1 MARNRNGRS
10 AALPDRISLWI
21 TERRRPLAGAAII
34 LAAALFAAWASLV
47 NAPFPDQRGA
57 LVAALGGGVYLV
69 ALLIALGGAMLLFA
83 LPKPNRVQTR
93 RAAGS
98 AALAMA
104 LWGIAGAFSP
114 DAQLGG
120 VSLAR
125 HSIGGDV
132 GMALASERGAILTIL
147 LIVGG
152 AFLIAPRQSSA
163 TARWIQAGLARAAR
177 EAAERA
183 PGIGAAIGRACW
195 AGLCWLASVLAQALR
210 DCADSIRIALQER
223 REAAERAR
231 LAAEAA
237 VPTPQWTMQPALATA
252 PAAPAPPPLAAPAAP
267 PPTSLEA
274 PPEPEAPP
282 QPAAAPEPAPVPAKR
297 TLKRRATDGWRLP
310 PIELLE
316 PDGAAVSSASADESA
331 QIIVDT
337 LASFGV
343 DARVAEINR
352 GPSVTQ
358 FGIEPGWEIK
368 TRQVAVRGPDGKPLL
383 DDDGQ
388 PVTKAEEIGRTRVR
402 VNRITRLANDLAL
415 ALSAPSIRVEAPV
428 PGRPVIG
435 IEVPNAETSVVA
447 LRGLLESSEYRKAL
461 ERGGL
466 PIALG
471 RDVRGRAVVADLA
484 KMPHVLIAGA
494 TGSGKSVCINTIITS
509 LLMYQSPLQLRLI
522 LVDPKR
528 VELTGYAQVPHLQL
542 SHVVTE
548 ADEVVRVLGIVVGEM
563 DRRYRLL
570 EQSGARNI
578 ASYNSQA
585 GADNPLP
592 YWVVVLDELADMMM
606 AAPIEVE
613 QQLVRLAQLARA
625 TGIHLVVATQRPSVD
640 VVTGLIKA
648 NFPTR
653 IAFATTSQT
662 DARVIMDQT
671 GAEKLLGRGDM
682 LYMSSDSIKPRR
694 VQGAFVDDEEIDRVI
709 EAWAAPNQPSA
720 ERSTI
725 DEMIEDIV
733 LDDNAEPETRAALE
747 ANRENDALRNTLRT
761 AMATEES
768 EAESEPEAEPEIADL
783 KEPPAEFAQDPP
795 AEAPHAPHPH
805 ESPIA
810 AAATANGAHPAESPA
825 ISAATTNGAHPAESP
840 TISAATANGARP
852 AESPT
857 TSTPTAN
864 GARAGGESAS
874 RTTPNG
880 AATSSPANSA
890 SVGDTRFEEAAALAS
905 EHRRVSASLLQRR
918 MRIGLPRAERL
929 IDQLEQAGIV
939 APSEGGPSREVLQRA
954 ETPALN

>member
-1 MARNRNGRS
+1 MARSRAGSHTGSRTGSRGGRS
-10 AALPDRISLWI
+10 TALPDRISLWI
-21 TERRRPLAGAAII
+21 VSRRKPLAGAAII
-34 LAAALFAAWASLV
+34 IAAALFAGWASLAS
-47 NAPFPDQRGA
+47 APLPDQRGA
-57 LVAALGGGVYLV
+57 LVGALGGGVYFV
-69 ALLIALGGAMLLFA
+69 ALIIALGGAMLLFA
-83 LPKPNRVQTR
+83 LPRPNREQTR
-93 RAAGS
+93 RAAGG
-98 AALAMA
+98 AALAVA
-104 LWGIAGAFSP
+104 LWGIVGAFTP
-114 DAQLGG
+114 QGQLGG
-120 VSLAR
+120 VSLAE
-125 HSIGGDV
+125 HSLGGDV
-132 GMALASERGAILTIL
+132 GMALASERGAILTVL

-152 AFLIAPRQSSA
+152 AFLIAPKQSSA
-163 TARWIQAGLARAAR
+163 TTRWIQAALARSLRAA
-177 EAAERA
+177 AARA
-183 PGIGAAIGRACW
+183 PGIGAAIARLCW
-195 AGLCWLASVLAQALR
+195 TGLCWLAGVLAEALR
-210 DCADSIRIALQER
+210 DCGESLRIALAER
-223 REAAERAR
+223 RAAAERAR

-237 VPTPQWTMQPALATA
+237 TAPAQWTMQPALATA
-252 PAAPAPPPLAAPAAP
+252 PAAPAVPVAPAAPAAP
-267 PPTSLEA
+267 APLAAAPLPPVEPPPTQ
-274 PPEPEAPP
+274 PEPEAAP
-282 QPAAAPEPAPVPAKR
+282 QAEARPPAKR
-297 TLKRRATDGWRLP
+297 TLKRQATDGWRLP

-316 PDGAAVSSASADESA
+316 PDGVAVSSASADESA

-358 FGIEPGWEIK
+358 FGIEPGWEVK
-368 TRQVAVRGPDGKPLL
+368 TRQVAVRGTDGKPLL

-388 PVTKAEEIGRTRVR
+388 PVTKTEEVGRTRVR

-447 LRGLLESSEYRKAL
+447 LRGLLESDEYRKAL
-461 ERGGL
+461 EKGAL

-494 TGSGKSVCINTIITS
+494 TGSGKSVCINTVITS
-509 LLMYQSPLQLRLI
+509 LLMYQSPQQLRLV

-528 VELTGYAQVPHLQL
+528 VELTGYAAVPHLQL

-548 ADEVVRVLGIVVGEM
+548 ADEVVQVLGIVVGEM

-578 ASYNSQA
+578 ASYNKQA

-606 AAPIEVE
+606 AAPVEVE

-653 IAFATTSQT
+653 VAFATTSQT

-694 VQGAFVDDEEIDRVI
+694 VQGAYVSDEEIDRVI
-709 EAWAAPNQPSA
+709 EAWTAENQPKP

-725 DEMIEDIV
+725 DELIEDIV
-733 LDDNAEPETRAALE
+733 QDAAAEPETRAALE
-747 ANRENDALRNTLRT
+747 ANRENETLRDTLRT
-761 AMATEES
+761 AMAAD
-768 EAESEPEAEPEIADL
+768 EAEAEVEEEEDALEAI
-783 KEPPAEFAQDPP
+783 EPPPMVEREIEQ
-795 AEAPHAPHPH
+795 
-805 ESPIA
+805 
-810 AAATANGAHPAESPA
+810 
-825 ISAATTNGAHPAESP
+825 
-840 TISAATANGARP
+840 
-852 AESPT
+852 
-857 TSTPTAN
+857 
-864 GARAGGESAS
+864 
-874 RTTPNG
+874 
-880 AATSSPANSA
+880 
-890 SVGDTRFEEAAALAS
+890 SVERDTRFEEAAALAG
-905 EHRRVSASLLQRR
+905 EHARVSASLLQRR
-918 MRIGLPRAERL
+918 LRIGLPRAERL
-929 IDQLEQAGIV
+929 IDQLERAGIV
-939 APSEGGPSREVLQRA
+939 APSEGGPSREVLRRS
-954 ETPALN
+954 EEGVYALD

>member
-1 MARNRNGRS
+1 MARSRAGSHTGSHTSSRGGRS
-10 AALPDRISLWI
+10 TALPDHISLWI
-21 TERRRPLAGAAII
+21 VERRKPLAGAAIVI
-34 LAAALFAAWASLV
+34 AAALFAGWASLAS
-47 NAPFPDQRGA
+47 APLPDQRGA
-57 LVAALGGGVYLV
+57 LVGALGGGVYLV
-69 ALLIALGGAMLLFA
+69 ALIIALGGAMLLFA
-83 LPKPNRVQTR
+83 LPRPNREQTR
-93 RAAGS
+93 RAAGG
-98 AALAMA
+98 AALAVA
-104 LWGIAGAFSP
+104 LWGIVGAFTP
-114 DAQLGG
+114 QGQLGG
-120 VSLAR
+120 VSLAE
-125 HSIGGDV
+125 HSLGGDV
-132 GMALASERGAILTIL
+132 GMALASERGAILTVL

-152 AFLIAPRQSSA
+152 AFLIAPKQSSA
-163 TARWIQAGLARAAR
+163 TTRWIQAALARSLRAA
-177 EAAERA
+177 AARA
-183 PGIGAAIGRACW
+183 PGIGAAIARLCW
-195 AGLCWLASVLAQALR
+195 TGLCWLAGVLAQALR
-210 DCADSIRIALQER
+210 DCGESLRIALAER
-223 REAAERAR
+223 RAAAERAR

-237 VPTPQWTMQPALATA
+237 AAPAQWTMQPALATA
-252 PAAPAPPPLAAPAAP
+252 PAAPAIPVAPAAP
-267 PPTSLEA
+267 APLAAAPPPPVEPPA
-274 PPEPEAPP
+274 AQPEPEAAP
-282 QPAAAPEPAPVPAKR
+282 QAETRPPAKR
-297 TLKRRATDGWRLP
+297 TLKRQATDGWRLP

-316 PDGAAVSSASADESA
+316 PDGVAVSSASADESA

-358 FGIEPGWEIK
+358 FGIEPGWEVK
-368 TRQVAVRGPDGKPLL
+368 TRQVAVRGSDGKPLL

-388 PVTKAEEIGRTRVR
+388 PVTKTEEVGRTRVR

-447 LRGLLESSEYRKAL
+447 LRGLLESDEYRKAL
-461 ERGGL
+461 EKGAL

-494 TGSGKSVCINTIITS
+494 TGSGKSVCINTVITS
-509 LLMYQSPLQLRLI
+509 LLMYQSPQQLRLV

-528 VELTGYAQVPHLQL
+528 VELTGYAAVPHLQL

-548 ADEVVRVLGIVVGEM
+548 ADEVVQVLGIVVGEM

-578 ASYNSQA
+578 ASYNKQA

-606 AAPIEVE
+606 AAPVEVE

-653 IAFATTSQT
+653 VAFATTSQT

-694 VQGAFVDDEEIDRVI
+694 VQGAYVSDEEIDRMI
-709 EAWAAPNQPSA
+709 EAWTAENQPKP

-733 LDDNAEPETRAALE
+733 QDAEAEPETRAALE
-747 ANRENDALRNTLRT
+747 ANRENETLRDTLRT
-761 AMATEES
+761 AMAADEADAEV
-768 EAESEPEAEPEIADL
+768 EAEEDALAAI
-783 KEPPAEFAQDPP
+783 EPPMVEREIEQ
-795 AEAPHAPHPH
+795 
-805 ESPIA
+805 
-810 AAATANGAHPAESPA
+810 
-825 ISAATTNGAHPAESP
+825 
-840 TISAATANGARP
+840 
-852 AESPT
+852 
-857 TSTPTAN
+857 
-864 GARAGGESAS
+864 
-874 RTTPNG
+874 
-880 AATSSPANSA
+880 
-890 SVGDTRFEEAAALAS
+890 SVERDTRFEEAAALAG
-905 EHRRVSASLLQRR
+905 EHARVSASLLQRR
-918 MRIGLPRAERL
+918 LRIGLPRAERL
-929 IDQLEQAGIV
+929 IDQLERAGIV
-939 APSEGGPSREVLQRA
+939 APSEGGPSREVLRRA
-954 ETPALN
+954 EEGVYALD

>member
-1 MARNRNGRS
+1 MARSRAGSHTGSRGGRS
-10 AALPDRISLWI
+10 TALPDRISLWI
-21 TERRRPLAGAAII
+21 VERRKPLAGTAII
-34 LAAALFAAWASLV
+34 IAAALFAGWASLAS
-47 NAPFPDQRGA
+47 APLPDQRGA
-57 LVAALGGGVYLV
+57 LVGALGGGVYLV
-69 ALLIALGGAMLLFA
+69 ALIIALGGAMLLFA
-83 LPKPNRVQTR
+83 LPRPNREQTR
-93 RAAGS
+93 RAAGG
-98 AALAMA
+98 AALAVA
-104 LWGIAGAFSP
+104 LWGIVGAFTP
-114 DAQLGG
+114 QGQLGG
-120 VSLAR
+120 VSLAE
-125 HSIGGDV
+125 HSLGGDV
-132 GMALASERGAILTIL
+132 GMALASERGAILTVL

-152 AFLIAPRQSSA
+152 AFLIAPKQSSA
-163 TARWIQAGLARAAR
+163 TTRWIQAALARSLRAA
-177 EAAERA
+177 AARA
-183 PGIGAAIGRACW
+183 PGIGAAIARLCW
-195 AGLCWLASVLAQALR
+195 TGLCWLAGVLAQALR
-210 DCADSIRIALQER
+210 DCAESLQIALAER
-223 REAAERAR
+223 RAAAERAR

-237 VPTPQWTMQPALATA
+237 ATPAQWTMQPALATA
-252 PAAPAPPPLAAPAAP
+252 PAAPAAPVAPPPLAAAP
-267 PPTSLEA
+267 PPPVEPPA
-274 PPEPEAPP
+274 AQPEPEAAP
-282 QPAAAPEPAPVPAKR
+282 QAEARPPAKR
-297 TLKRRATDGWRLP
+297 TLKRQATDGWRLP

-358 FGIEPGWEIK
+358 FGIEPGWEVK
-368 TRQVAVRGPDGKPLL
+368 TRQMAVRGSDGKPLL

-388 PVTKAEEIGRTRVR
+388 PVTKTEEVGRTRVR

-447 LRGLLESSEYRKAL
+447 LRGLLESDEYRKAI
-461 ERGGL
+461 EKGAL

-494 TGSGKSVCINTIITS
+494 TGSGKSVCINTVITS
-509 LLMYQSPLQLRLI
+509 LLMYQSPQQLRLV

-528 VELTGYAQVPHLQL
+528 VELTGYAAVPHLQL

-548 ADEVVRVLGIVVGEM
+548 ADEVVQVLGIVVGEM

-578 ASYNSQA
+578 ASYNKQA

-606 AAPIEVE
+606 AAPVEVE

-653 IAFATTSQT
+653 VAFATTSQT

-694 VQGAFVDDEEIDRVI
+694 VQGAYVSDEEIDRVI
-709 EAWAAPNQPSA
+709 EAWTAENQPKP

-733 LDDNAEPETRAALE
+733 QDAEAEPETRAALE
-747 ANRENDALRNTLRT
+747 ANRENETLRDTLRT
-761 AMATEES
+761 AMAAD
-768 EAESEPEAEPEIADL
+768 EAEAEVEEEEDALEAIVPSPMVEREI
-783 KEPPAEFAQDPP
+783 EQ
-795 AEAPHAPHPH
+795 
-805 ESPIA
+805 
-810 AAATANGAHPAESPA
+810 
-825 ISAATTNGAHPAESP
+825 
-840 TISAATANGARP
+840 
-852 AESPT
+852 
-857 TSTPTAN
+857 
-864 GARAGGESAS
+864 
-874 RTTPNG
+874 
-880 AATSSPANSA
+880 
-890 SVGDTRFEEAAALAS
+890 SVERDTRFEEAAALAG
-905 EHRRVSASLLQRR
+905 EHARVSASLLQRR
-918 MRIGLPRAERL
+918 LRIGLPRAERL
-929 IDQLEQAGIV
+929 IDQLERAGIV
-939 APSEGGPSREVLQRA
+939 APSEGGPSREVLRRA
-954 ETPALN
+954 EEGVYALD

>member
-1 MARNRNGRS
+1 MGRENLGMAQKRSSRS

-21 TERRRPLAGAAII
+21 ADHRRQLLGGAIIAAAVIIAGWASIAGAP
-34 LAAALFAAWASLV
+34 L
-47 NAPFPDQRGA
+47 PDQRRA
-57 LVAALGGGVYLV
+57 LVAALGGGLYLA
-69 ALLIALGGAMLLFA
+69 ALIIALGGAFVLFQ
-83 LPKPNRVQTR
+83 LRRPDRVQTR
-93 RAAGS
+93 RAAGI
-98 AALAMA
+98 AALAVA

-114 DAQLGG
+114 QAALGG
-120 VSLAR
+120 VSLAE
-125 HSIGGDV
+125 HSLGGAV
-132 GMALASERGAILTIL
+132 GAALASERGAILTVL
-147 LIVGG
+147 LIFGG
-152 AFLIAPRQSSA
+152 AFLIAPTQSSA
-163 TARWIQAGLARAAR
+163 AARWLGVQLRRGAQEI
-177 EAAERA
+177 AERA
-183 PGIGAAIGRACW
+183 PGAAAAIGSASW
-195 AGLCWLASVLAQALR
+195 TAVCWLSRVLAEAAR
-210 DCADSIRIALQER
+210 DCAASLRAALAER
-223 REAAERAR
+223 RAATERAR
-231 LAAEAA
+231 LAAEHAA
-237 VPTPQWTMQPALATA
+237 EHAAGLAAAPPPWNMQPALATA
-252 PAAPAPPPLAAPAAP
+252 PAAPAPPPLAAAP
-267 PPTSLEA
+267 PPEPLSPE
-274 PPEPEAPP
+274 PPEPEPA
-282 QPAAAPEPAPVPAKR
+282 PAAEPPPAKR
-297 TLKRRATDGWRLP
+297 TLKRQATDGWRLP

-316 PDGAAVSSASADESA
+316 ADSAAISSASSDESA

-368 TRQVAVRGPDGKPLL
+368 TRQVALRGADGKPLL

-447 LRGLLESSEYRKAL
+447 LRGLLESDEYRKSL

-494 TGSGKSVCINTIITS
+494 TGSGKSVCINTIIAS
-509 LLMYQSPLQLRLI
+509 LLMYQSPLQLRLV

-528 VELTGYAQVPHLQL
+528 VELTGYASVPHLAM

-548 ADEVVRVLGIVVGEM
+548 ADEVVRVLGIVVAEM

-570 EQSGARNI
+570 EKSGARNI
-578 ASYNSQA
+578 ASYNKQV

-606 AAPIEVE
+606 AAPVEVE

-625 TGIHLVVATQRPSVD
+625 IGIHLVVATQRPSVD

-682 LYMSSDSIKPRR
+682 LYMSSDTIKPRR
-694 VQGAFVDDEEIDRVI
+694 VQGAYVSDEEIDRMI
-709 EAWAAPNQPSA
+709 EAWTAPTQPNMEQSSIN
-720 ERSTI
+720 EL
-725 DEMIEDIV
+725 IEDIV
-733 LDDNAEPETRAALE
+733 QEASAAPETQAALE
-747 ANRENDALRNTLRT
+747 ASRDDHALRDTLRT
-761 AMATEES
+761 AMD
-768 EAESEPEAEPEIADL
+768 AD
-783 KEPPAEFAQDPP
+783 ENGDEDTD
-795 AEAPHAPHPH
+795 
-805 ESPIA
+805 A
-810 AAATANGAHPAESPA
+810 ADAVLDAVPNIDEPA
-825 ISAATTNGAHPAESP
+825 IGF
-840 TISAATANGARP
+840 
-852 AESPT
+852 
-857 TSTPTAN
+857 
-864 GARAGGESAS
+864 
-874 RTTPNG
+874 
-880 AATSSPANSA
+880 ATSNGTAANAAPPS
-890 SVGDTRFEEAAALAS
+890 DTRFDEAAALAGQH
-905 EHRRVSASLLQRR
+905 ERVSASLLQRR

-929 IDQLEQAGIV
+929 IEQLEQAGIV
-939 APSEGGPSREVLQRA
+939 APSEGGPSREVLRSA
-954 ETPALN
+954 DSAVPVLD

>member
-1 MARNRNGRS
+1 MARSRAGSHTGSRGGRS
-10 AALPDRISLWI
+10 TALPDHISLWI
-21 TERRRPLAGAAII
+21 VERRKPLAGAAII
-34 LAAALFAAWASLV
+34 IAAALFAGWASLAS
-47 NAPFPDQRGA
+47 APLPDQRGA
-57 LVAALGGGVYLV
+57 LVGALGGGVYFV
-69 ALLIALGGAMLLFA
+69 ALIIALGGAMLLFA
-83 LPKPNRVQTR
+83 LPRPNREQTR
-93 RAAGS
+93 RAAGG
-98 AALAMA
+98 AALAVA
-104 LWGIAGAFSP
+104 LWGIVGAFTP
-114 DAQLGG
+114 QGQLGG
-120 VSLAR
+120 VSLAE
-125 HSIGGDV
+125 HSLGGDV
-132 GMALASERGAILTIL
+132 GMALASERGAILTVL

-152 AFLIAPRQSSA
+152 AFLIAPKQSSA
-163 TARWIQAGLARAAR
+163 TTRWIQAALARSLRAA
-177 EAAERA
+177 AARA
-183 PGIGAAIGRACW
+183 PGIGAAIARLCW
-195 AGLCWLASVLAQALR
+195 TGLCWLAGVLAEALR
-210 DCADSIRIALQER
+210 DCGESLRIALAER
-223 REAAERAR
+223 RAAAERAR

-237 VPTPQWTMQPALATA
+237 TAPAQWTMQPALATA
-252 PAAPAPPPLAAPAAP
+252 PAAPAVPVAPVAPVAPAPLAAAP
-267 PPTSLEA
+267 PPPVEPPA
-274 PPEPEAPP
+274 AQPEPEAAP
-282 QPAAAPEPAPVPAKR
+282 QAEARPPAKR
-297 TLKRRATDGWRLP
+297 TLKRQATDGWRLP

-316 PDGAAVSSASADESA
+316 PDGVAVSSASADESA

-358 FGIEPGWEIK
+358 FGIEPGWEVK
-368 TRQVAVRGPDGKPLL
+368 TRQVAVRGSDGKPLL

-388 PVTKAEEIGRTRVR
+388 PVTKTEEVGRTRVR

-447 LRGLLESSEYRKAL
+447 LRGLLESDEYRKAL
-461 ERGGL
+461 EKGAL

-494 TGSGKSVCINTIITS
+494 TGSGKSVCINTVITS
-509 LLMYQSPLQLRLI
+509 LLMYQSPQQLRLV

-528 VELTGYAQVPHLQL
+528 VELTGYAAVPHLQL

-548 ADEVVRVLGIVVGEM
+548 ADEVVQVLGIVVGEM

-578 ASYNSQA
+578 ASYNKQA

-606 AAPIEVE
+606 AAPVEVE

-653 IAFATTSQT
+653 VAFATTSQT

-694 VQGAFVDDEEIDRVI
+694 VQGAYVSDEEIDRVI
-709 EAWAAPNQPSA
+709 EAWTAENQPKP

-725 DEMIEDIV
+725 DELIEDIV
-733 LDDNAEPETRAALE
+733 QDAAAEPETRAALE
-747 ANRENDALRNTLRT
+747 ANRENETLRDTLRT
-761 AMATEES
+761 AMAAD
-768 EAESEPEAEPEIADL
+768 EAEADVEEEEDALEAI
-783 KEPPAEFAQDPP
+783 EPPPMVEREIEQ
-795 AEAPHAPHPH
+795 
-805 ESPIA
+805 
-810 AAATANGAHPAESPA
+810 
-825 ISAATTNGAHPAESP
+825 
-840 TISAATANGARP
+840 
-852 AESPT
+852 
-857 TSTPTAN
+857 
-864 GARAGGESAS
+864 
-874 RTTPNG
+874 
-880 AATSSPANSA
+880 
-890 SVGDTRFEEAAALAS
+890 SVERDTRFEEAAALAG
-905 EHRRVSASLLQRR
+905 EHARVSASLLQRR
-918 MRIGLPRAERL
+918 LRIGLPRAERL
-929 IDQLEQAGIV
+929 IDQLERAGIV
-939 APSEGGPSREVLQRA
+939 APSEGGPSREVLRRA
-954 ETPALN
+954 EEGVYALD

>member
-1 MARNRNGRS
+1 MARSRAGSHTGSRGGRS
-10 AALPDRISLWI
+10 TALPDRISLWI
-21 TERRRPLAGAAII
+21 VERRKPLAGAAII
-34 LAAALFAAWASLV
+34 IAAALFAGWASLAS
-47 NAPFPDQRGA
+47 APLPDQRGA
-57 LVAALGGGVYLV
+57 LVGALGGGVYLV
-69 ALLIALGGAMLLFA
+69 ALIIALGGAMLLFA
-83 LPKPNRVQTR
+83 LPRPNREQTR
-93 RAAGS
+93 RAAGG
-98 AALAMA
+98 AALAVA
-104 LWGIAGAFSP
+104 LWGIVGAFTP
-114 DAQLGG
+114 QGQLGG
-120 VSLAR
+120 VSLAE
-125 HSIGGDV
+125 HSLGGDV
-132 GMALASERGAILTIL
+132 GMALASERGAILTVL

-152 AFLIAPRQSSA
+152 AFLIAPKQSSA
-163 TARWIQAGLARAAR
+163 TTRWIQAALARSLRAA
-177 EAAERA
+177 AARA
-183 PGIGAAIGRACW
+183 PGIGAAIARLCW
-195 AGLCWLASVLAQALR
+195 TGLCWLAGVLAQALR
-210 DCADSIRIALQER
+210 DCAESLQIALAER
-223 REAAERAR
+223 RAAAERAR

-237 VPTPQWTMQPALATA
+237 PPAQWTMQPALATA
-252 PAAPAPPPLAAPAAP
+252 PAAPAIPAAPAAP
-267 PPTSLEA
+267 PPLVAA
-274 PPEPEAPP
+274 PPPVEPPAAQPEPEAAP
-282 QPAAAPEPAPVPAKR
+282 QAETRPPAKR
-297 TLKRRATDGWRLP
+297 TLKRQATDGWRLP

-358 FGIEPGWEIK
+358 FGIEPGWEVK
-368 TRQVAVRGPDGKPLL
+368 TRQVAVRGSDGKPLL

-388 PVTKAEEIGRTRVR
+388 PLTKTEEVGRTRVR

-447 LRGLLESSEYRKAL
+447 LRGLLESDEYRKAI
-461 ERGGL
+461 EKGAL

-494 TGSGKSVCINTIITS
+494 TGSGKSVCINTVITS
-509 LLMYQSPLQLRLI
+509 LLMYQSPQQLRLV

-528 VELTGYAQVPHLQL
+528 VELTGYAAVPHLQL

-548 ADEVVRVLGIVVGEM
+548 ADEVVQVLGIVVGEM

-578 ASYNSQA
+578 ASYNKQA

-606 AAPIEVE
+606 AAPVEVE

-653 IAFATTSQT
+653 VAFATTSQT

-694 VQGAFVDDEEIDRVI
+694 VQGAYVSDEEIDRVI
-709 EAWAAPNQPSA
+709 EAWTAENQPKP

-733 LDDNAEPETRAALE
+733 QDAEAEPETRAALE
-747 ANRENDALRNTLRT
+747 ANRENETLRDTLRT
-761 AMATEES
+761 AMAAD
-768 EAESEPEAEPEIADL
+768 EAEAEVEEEEDALEAI
-783 KEPPAEFAQDPP
+783 EPP
-795 AEAPHAPHPH
+795 
-805 ESPIA
+805 PIV
-810 AAATANGAHPAESPA
+810 ERK
-825 ISAATTNGAHPAESP
+825 IEQ
-840 TISAATANGARP
+840 
-852 AESPT
+852 
-857 TSTPTAN
+857 
-864 GARAGGESAS
+864 
-874 RTTPNG
+874 
-880 AATSSPANSA
+880 
-890 SVGDTRFEEAAALAS
+890 SVERDTRFEEAAALAG
-905 EHRRVSASLLQRR
+905 EHARVSASLLQRR
-918 MRIGLPRAERL
+918 LRIGLPRAERL
-929 IDQLEQAGIV
+929 IDQLERAGIV
-939 APSEGGPSREVLQRA
+939 APSEGGPSREVLRRA
-954 ETPALN
+954 EEGVYALD

>member
-1 MARNRNGRS
+1 MARTRNGRS

-34 LAAALFAAWASLV
+34 LAAALFAAWAALV
-47 NAPFPDQRGA
+47 DAPFPDQRGA

-177 EAAERA
+177 EAADRA

-195 AGLCWLASVLAQALR
+195 SGLCWLASLLAQALR
-210 DCADSIRIALQER
+210 DCAESVRLALQER

-237 VPTPQWTMQPALATA
+237 VPPPQWTMQPALATA
-252 PAAPAPPPLAAPAAP
+252 SAAPAPPPLAAPAAP
-267 PPTSLEA
+267 APTSLEM
-274 PPEPEAPP
+274 PPQPEAPP
-282 QPAAAPEPAPVPAKR
+282 QPAAEPAPVPAKR

-383 DDDGQ
+383 DGDGQ
-388 PVTKAEEIGRTRVR
+388 PVTKSEEIGRTRVR

-694 VQGAFVDDEEIDRVI
+694 VQGAFVDDEEIDRMI

-733 LDDNAEPETRAALE
+733 LDDNTEPETRAALE

-768 EAESEPEAEPEIADL
+768 EAESEPEAEPDIA
-783 KEPPAEFAQDPP
+783 EVEESQAEFAQDPP
-795 AEAPHAPHPH
+795 APTPHALYSP

-810 AAATANGAHPAESPA
+810 AAPTNGARTAESPA
-825 ISAATTNGAHPAESP
+825 ASAAAASGAHSAESR
-840 TISAATANGARP
+840 TISTAA
-852 AESPT
+852 
-857 TSTPTAN
+857 AN

-874 RTTPNG
+874 RATPNG
-880 AATSSPANSA
+880 AAADSPANNA
-890 SVGDTRFEEAAALAS
+890 AAGDTRFEEAAALAS

-954 ETPALN
+954 EPATLD

>member
-1 MARNRNGRS
+1 MAQKRASRS

-21 TERRRPLAGAAII
+21 AGHRRQLLGGAIIAAAVILAG
-34 LAAALFAAWASLV
+34 WASMAG
-47 NAPFPDQRGA
+47 APLPDQRRA
-57 LVAALGGGVYLV
+57 LVAALGGGLYLV
-69 ALLIALGGAMLLFA
+69 ALVVALGGVFVLLR
-83 LPKPNRVQTR
+83 LRQPDRIQTR
-93 RAAGS
+93 RAAGI
-98 AALAMA
+98 AALAVA

-114 DAQLGG
+114 QAALGG
-120 VSLAR
+120 VSLAE
-125 HSIGGDV
+125 HSLGGAV
-132 GMALASERGAILTIL
+132 GAALASERGAILTVL
-147 LIVGG
+147 LILGG
-152 AFLIAPRQSSA
+152 AFLIAPTQSSA
-163 TARWIQAGLARAAR
+163 AARWLGLQLQRGAQ
-177 EAAERA
+177 EAAARA
-183 PGIGAAIGRACW
+183 PGLAAALGSASWAVACW
-195 AGLCWLASVLAQALR
+195 LSRVLAQAAR
-210 DCADSIRIALQER
+210 DCAASLRAALEER
-223 REAAERAR
+223 RAAAERAR
-231 LAAEAA
+231 LAAEHAA
-237 VPTPQWTMQPALATA
+237 ELAAAPPQWTMQPALATA
-252 PAAPAPPPLAAPAAP
+252 PAAPAPPPLAATPPTPPAP
-267 PPTSLEA
+267 PN
-274 PPEPEAPP
+274 
-282 QPAAAPEPAPVPAKR
+282 PEPAPEPEPPPAKR
-297 TLKRRATDGWRLP
+297 TLKRQATDGWRLP

-316 PDGAAVSSASADESA
+316 PDGVAVSSASADESA

-368 TRQVAVRGPDGKPLL
+368 TRQVALRGADGKPLL

-435 IEVPNAETSVVA
+435 IEVPNAETSVVS
-447 LRGLLESSEYRKAL
+447 LRGLLESDEYRKSL

-494 TGSGKSVCINTIITS
+494 TGSGKSVCINTIIAS
-509 LLMYQSPLQLRLI
+509 LLMYQSPLQLRLV

-528 VELTGYAQVPHLQL
+528 VELTGYGSVPHLAM

-548 ADEVVRVLGIVVGEM
+548 ADEVVRVLGIVVAEM

-570 EQSGARNI
+570 EKSGARNI
-578 ASYNSQA
+578 ASYNKQV

-606 AAPIEVE
+606 AAPVEVE

-625 TGIHLVVATQRPSVD
+625 IGIHLVVATQRPSVD

-682 LYMSSDSIKPRR
+682 LYMSSDTIKPRR
-694 VQGAFVDDEEIDRVI
+694 VQGAYVSDEEIDRMI
-709 EAWAAPNQPSA
+709 EAWTAPNQPGMEQSG
-720 ERSTI
+720 I
-725 DEMIEDIV
+725 DEMIDDIV
-733 LDDNAEPETRAALE
+733 QEASAEPETQATLE
-747 ANRENDALRNTLRT
+747 ASRDDHALRDTLRT
-761 AMATEES
+761 AMDVDEGCEEDTD
-768 EAESEPEAEPEIADL
+768 AADDDVFNADEPDIGL
-783 KEPPAEFAQDPP
+783 
-795 AEAPHAPHPH
+795 
-805 ESPIA
+805 A
-810 AAATANGAHPAESPA
+810 ASSGVSANGASP
-825 ISAATTNGAHPAESP
+825 
-840 TISAATANGARP
+840 
-852 AESPT
+852 
-857 TSTPTAN
+857 
-864 GARAGGESAS
+864 
-874 RTTPNG
+874 
-880 AATSSPANSA
+880 
-890 SVGDTRFEEAAALAS
+890 GDTRFDEAAALAGQH
-905 EHRRVSASLLQRR
+905 ERVSASLLQRR

-929 IDQLEQAGIV
+929 IEQLEQAGIV
-939 APSEGGPSREVLQRA
+939 APSEGGPSRQVLRSA
-954 ETPALN
+954 DSAVPVLD

>member
-1 MARNRNGRS
+1 MARSRAGSHTGSRGGRS
-10 AALPDRISLWI
+10 TALPDRISLWI
-21 TERRRPLAGAAII
+21 VERRKPLAGAAII
-34 LAAALFAAWASLV
+34 IAAALFAGWASLAS
-47 NAPFPDQRGA
+47 APLPDQRAA
-57 LVAALGGGVYLV
+57 LVGALGGGVYFV
-69 ALLIALGGAMLLFA
+69 ALIIALGGAMLLFA
-83 LPKPNRVQTR
+83 LPRPNREQTR
-93 RAAGS
+93 RAAGG
-98 AALAMA
+98 AALAVA
-104 LWGIAGAFSP
+104 LWGIVGAFTP
-114 DAQLGG
+114 QGQLGG
-120 VSLAR
+120 VSLAE
-125 HSIGGDV
+125 HSLGGDV
-132 GMALASERGAILTIL
+132 GMALASERGAILTVL

-152 AFLIAPRQSSA
+152 AFLIAPKQSSA
-163 TARWIQAGLARAAR
+163 TTRWIQAALARSLRAA
-177 EAAERA
+177 AARA
-183 PGIGAAIGRACW
+183 PGIGAAIARLCW
-195 AGLCWLASVLAQALR
+195 TGLCWLAGVLAEALR
-210 DCADSIRIALQER
+210 DCGESLRIALAER
-223 REAAERAR
+223 RAAAERAR

-237 VPTPQWTMQPALATA
+237 TAPAQWTMQPALATA
-252 PAAPAPPPLAAPAAP
+252 PAAPAVPVAPAAPAAP
-267 PPTSLEA
+267 APLAAAPPPPVEPPA
-274 PPEPEAPP
+274 AQPEPEAAP
-282 QPAAAPEPAPVPAKR
+282 QAEARPPAKR
-297 TLKRRATDGWRLP
+297 TLKRQATDGWRLP

-316 PDGAAVSSASADESA
+316 PDGVAVSSASADESA

-358 FGIEPGWEIK
+358 FGIEPGWEVK
-368 TRQVAVRGPDGKPLL
+368 TRQVAVRGTDGKPLL

-388 PVTKAEEIGRTRVR
+388 PVTKTEEVGRTRVR

-447 LRGLLESSEYRKAL
+447 LRGLLESDEYRKAL
-461 ERGGL
+461 ENGAL

-494 TGSGKSVCINTIITS
+494 TGSGKSVCINTVITS
-509 LLMYQSPLQLRLI
+509 LLMYQSPQQLRLV

-528 VELTGYAQVPHLQL
+528 VELTGYAAVPHLQL

-548 ADEVVRVLGIVVGEM
+548 ADEVVQVLGIVVGEM

-578 ASYNSQA
+578 ASYNKQA

-606 AAPIEVE
+606 AAPVEVE

-653 IAFATTSQT
+653 VAFATTSQT

-694 VQGAFVDDEEIDRVI
+694 VQGAYVSDEEIDRVI
-709 EAWAAPNQPSA
+709 EAWTAENQPKP

-725 DEMIEDIV
+725 DELIEDIV
-733 LDDNAEPETRAALE
+733 QDAAAEPETRAALE
-747 ANRENDALRNTLRT
+747 ANRENETLRDTLRT
-761 AMATEES
+761 AMAAD
-768 EAESEPEAEPEIADL
+768 EAEAEVEEEEDALEAIGPPPMVEREI
-783 KEPPAEFAQDPP
+783 EQ
-795 AEAPHAPHPH
+795 
-805 ESPIA
+805 
-810 AAATANGAHPAESPA
+810 
-825 ISAATTNGAHPAESP
+825 
-840 TISAATANGARP
+840 
-852 AESPT
+852 
-857 TSTPTAN
+857 
-864 GARAGGESAS
+864 
-874 RTTPNG
+874 
-880 AATSSPANSA
+880 
-890 SVGDTRFEEAAALAS
+890 SVERDTRFEEAAALAG
-905 EHRRVSASLLQRR
+905 EHARVSASLLQRR
-918 MRIGLPRAERL
+918 LRIGLPRAERL
-929 IDQLEQAGIV
+929 IDQLEWAGIV
-939 APSEGGPSREVLQRA
+939 APSEGGPSREVLRRS
-954 ETPALN
+954 EEGVYALD

>member
-1 MARNRNGRS
+1 MARSRAGSHTGSRTSSRGGRS

-21 TERRRPLAGAAII
+21 VERRKPLSGAAII
-34 LAAALFAAWASLV
+34 VVAALFAGWASLAS
-47 NAPFPDQRGA
+47 APLPDQRGA
-57 LVAALGGGVYLV
+57 LVGALGGGVYLV
-69 ALLIALGGAMLLFA
+69 ALIIALGGAMLLFA
-83 LPKPNRVQTR
+83 LPQPNREQVR
-93 RAAGS
+93 RAAGG
-98 AALAMA
+98 AALAVA
-104 LWGIAGAFSP
+104 LWGIVGAFTP
-114 DAQLGG
+114 QGHLGG
-120 VSLAR
+120 VSLAE
-125 HSIGGDV
+125 HSLGGDV
-132 GMALASERGAILTIL
+132 GMALASERGAILTVL
-147 LIVGG
+147 LLVGG
-152 AFLIAPRQSSA
+152 AFLIAPKQSSA
-163 TARWIQAGLARAAR
+163 TTRWIQAALARSLRAA
-177 EAAERA
+177 AARA
-183 PGIGAAIGRACW
+183 PGIGAAIARLCW
-195 AGLCWLASVLAQALR
+195 AGFRWLAGVLAQALR
-210 DCADSIRIALQER
+210 DCAESLRVALAER
-223 REAAERAR
+223 RAAAERAR

-237 VPTPQWTMQPALATA
+237 ATPAQWTMQPALATA
-252 PAAPAPPPLAAPAAP
+252 PAAAAAAPPPLAAAP
-267 PPTSLEA
+267 PPPVEPPETRPE
-274 PPEPEAPP
+274 PEPEAAPAQPP
-282 QPAAAPEPAPVPAKR
+282 TKR
-297 TLKRRATDGWRLP
+297 TLKRQATDGWRLP

-316 PDGAAVSSASADESA
+316 PDGAAVSSTSADESA

-358 FGIEPGWEIK
+358 FGIEPGWEVK
-368 TRQVAVRGPDGKPLL
+368 TRQVAVRGSDGKPLL

-388 PVTKAEEIGRTRVR
+388 PVTKTEEVGRTRVR

-447 LRGLLESSEYRKAL
+447 LRGLLESDEYRNAL
-461 ERGGL
+461 EKGAL

-494 TGSGKSVCINTIITS
+494 TGSGKSVCINTVITS
-509 LLMYQSPLQLRLI
+509 LLMHQSPLQLRLV

-528 VELTGYAQVPHLQL
+528 VELTGYATVPHLQL

-548 ADEVVRVLGIVVGEM
+548 ADEVVQVLGIVVGEM

-578 ASYNSQA
+578 ASYNKQA

-606 AAPIEVE
+606 AAPVEVE

-653 IAFATTSQT
+653 VAFATTSQT

-694 VQGAFVDDEEIDRVI
+694 VQGAYVSDEEIDRVI
-709 EAWAAPNQPSA
+709 EAWTAENQPKP

-733 LDDNAEPETRAALE
+733 QDAEAEPETRAALE
-747 ANRENDALRNTLRT
+747 ANRENETLRDTLRT
-761 AMATEES
+761 AMATDEE
-768 EAESEPEAEPEIADL
+768 ELEVEEEEDAPGTIA
-783 KEPPAEFAQDPP
+783 PPAMVQRDVEP
-795 AEAPHAPHPH
+795 
-805 ESPIA
+805 
-810 AAATANGAHPAESPA
+810 
-825 ISAATTNGAHPAESP
+825 
-840 TISAATANGARP
+840 
-852 AESPT
+852 
-857 TSTPTAN
+857 
-864 GARAGGESAS
+864 
-874 RTTPNG
+874 
-880 AATSSPANSA
+880 
-890 SVGDTRFEEAAALAS
+890 DTRFEEAAALAS
-905 EHRRVSASLLQRR
+905 EHARVSASLLQRR
-918 MRIGLPRAERL
+918 LRIGLPRAERL

-939 APSEGGPSREVLQRA
+939 APSEGGPSREVLRRA
-954 ETPALN
+954 EEGVYALD

>member
-1 MARNRNGRS
+1 MARSRAGSHTGSRGGRS
-10 AALPDRISLWI
+10 TALPDRISLWI
-21 TERRRPLAGAAII
+21 VERRKPLAGAAIVT
-34 LAAALFAAWASLV
+34 AAALFAGWASLAS
-47 NAPFPDQRGA
+47 APLPDQRGA
-57 LVAALGGGVYLV
+57 LVGALGGGVYLV
-69 ALLIALGGAMLLFA
+69 ALIIALGGAMLLFA
-83 LPKPNRVQTR
+83 LPRPNREQTR
-93 RAAGS
+93 RAAGG
-98 AALAMA
+98 AALAVA
-104 LWGIAGAFSP
+104 LWGIVGAFTP
-114 DAQLGG
+114 QGQLGG
-120 VSLAR
+120 VSLAE
-125 HSIGGDV
+125 HSLGGDV
-132 GMALASERGAILTIL
+132 GMALASERGAILTVL

-152 AFLIAPRQSSA
+152 AFLIAPKQSSA
-163 TARWIQAGLARAAR
+163 TTRWIQAALARSLRAA
-177 EAAERA
+177 AARA
-183 PGIGAAIGRACW
+183 PGIGAAIARLCW
-195 AGLCWLASVLAQALR
+195 TGLCWLAGVLAQALR
-210 DCADSIRIALQER
+210 DCGESLRIALAER
-223 REAAERAR
+223 RAAAERAR

-237 VPTPQWTMQPALATA
+237 AAPGQWTMQPALATA
-252 PAAPAPPPLAAPAAP
+252 PAAPAIPAAPAAP
-267 PPTSLEA
+267 APLAAAPPPPVEPPA
-274 PPEPEAPP
+274 AQPEPEAAP
-282 QPAAAPEPAPVPAKR
+282 QAEARPPAKR
-297 TLKRRATDGWRLP
+297 TLKRQATDGWRLP

-316 PDGAAVSSASADESA
+316 PDGVAVSSASADESA

-358 FGIEPGWEIK
+358 FGIEPGWEVK
-368 TRQVAVRGPDGKPLL
+368 TRQVAVRGSDGKPLL

-388 PVTKAEEIGRTRVR
+388 PVTKTEEVGRTRVR

-447 LRGLLESSEYRKAL
+447 LRGLLESDEYRKAL
-461 ERGGL
+461 EKGAL

-494 TGSGKSVCINTIITS
+494 TGSGKSVCINTVITS
-509 LLMYQSPLQLRLI
+509 LLMYQSPQQLRLV

-528 VELTGYAQVPHLQL
+528 VELTGYAAVPHLQL

-548 ADEVVRVLGIVVGEM
+548 ADEVVQVLGIVVGEM

-578 ASYNSQA
+578 ASYNKQA

-606 AAPIEVE
+606 AAPVEVE

-653 IAFATTSQT
+653 VAFATTSQT

-694 VQGAFVDDEEIDRVI
+694 VQGAYVSDEEIDRVI
-709 EAWAAPNQPSA
+709 EAWTAENQPKP

-733 LDDNAEPETRAALE
+733 QDAEAEPETRAALE
-747 ANRENDALRNTLRT
+747 ANRENETLRDTLRT
-761 AMATEES
+761 AMAADEEGAEVEEEEDAL
-768 EAESEPEAEPEIADL
+768 EAI
-783 KEPPAEFAQDPP
+783 EPPPMVEREIEQ
-795 AEAPHAPHPH
+795 
-805 ESPIA
+805 
-810 AAATANGAHPAESPA
+810 
-825 ISAATTNGAHPAESP
+825 
-840 TISAATANGARP
+840 
-852 AESPT
+852 
-857 TSTPTAN
+857 
-864 GARAGGESAS
+864 
-874 RTTPNG
+874 
-880 AATSSPANSA
+880 
-890 SVGDTRFEEAAALAS
+890 SVERDTRFEEAAALAG
-905 EHRRVSASLLQRR
+905 EHARVSASLLQRR
-918 MRIGLPRAERL
+918 LRIGLPRAERL
-929 IDQLEQAGIV
+929 IDQLERAGIV
-939 APSEGGPSREVLQRA
+939 APSEGGPSREVLRRA
-954 ETPALN
+954 EEGVYALD

>member
-1 MARNRNGRS
+1 MARNRSSRS

-21 TERRRPLAGAAII
+21 ADHRRQLLGGAIIAAAVILAG
-34 LAAALFAAWASLV
+34 WASIDG
-47 NAPFPDQRGA
+47 APLPDQRRA
-57 LVAALGGGVYLV
+57 LVAALGGGLYLA
-69 ALLIALGGAMLLFA
+69 ALIIALGGAFLLFQ
-83 LPKPNRVQTR
+83 LRRPDRVQTR
-93 RAAGS
+93 RAAGI
-98 AALAMA
+98 AALAVA

-114 DAQLGG
+114 QAALGG
-120 VSLAR
+120 VSLAE
-125 HSIGGDV
+125 HSLGGAV
-132 GMALASERGAILTIL
+132 GAALASERGAILTVL
-147 LIVGG
+147 LIFGG
-152 AFLIAPRQSSA
+152 AFLIAPTQSSA
-163 TARWIQAGLARAAR
+163 AARWLGVQLRRGAQELAD
-177 EAAERA
+177 RA
-183 PGIGAAIGRACW
+183 PGAAAAIGSACW
-195 AGLCWLASVLAQALR
+195 AAVCWLSRVLAEAAR
-210 DCADSIRIALQER
+210 DCAASLRAALTER
-223 REAAERAR
+223 RAAAERAR
-231 LAAEAA
+231 LAAEHAA
-237 VPTPQWTMQPALATA
+237 EHAAGLASAPPPWNMQPALATA
-252 PAAPAPPPLAAPAAP
+252 DAAPAPPPLAAAP
-267 PPTSLEA
+267 PPA
-274 PPEPEAPP
+274 PSS
-282 QPAAAPEPAPVPAKR
+282 PAEPEPAPAAEPPPAKR
-297 TLKRRATDGWRLP
+297 TLKRQATDGWRLP

-316 PDGAAVSSASADESA
+316 ADSAAISSASSDESA

-368 TRQVAVRGPDGKPLL
+368 TRQVALRGADGKPLL

-447 LRGLLESSEYRKAL
+447 LRGLLESDEYRKSL

-494 TGSGKSVCINTIITS
+494 TGSGKSVCINTIIAS
-509 LLMYQSPLQLRLI
+509 LLMYQSPLQLRLV

-528 VELTGYAQVPHLQL
+528 VELTGYASVPHLAM

-548 ADEVVRVLGIVVGEM
+548 ADEVVRVLGIVVAEM

-570 EQSGARNI
+570 EKSGARNI
-578 ASYNSQA
+578 ASYNKQV

-606 AAPIEVE
+606 AAPVEVE

-625 TGIHLVVATQRPSVD
+625 IGIHLVVATQRPSVD

-682 LYMSSDSIKPRR
+682 LYMSSDTIKPRR
-694 VQGAFVDDEEIDRVI
+694 VQGAYVSDEEIDRMI
-709 EAWAAPNQPSA
+709 EAWTAPTQPAAQ
-720 ERSTI
+720 RSSI
-725 DEMIEDIV
+725 DELIDDIV
-733 LDDNAEPETRAALE
+733 QDDSAEPETRAAFAASQE
-747 ANRENDALRNTLRT
+747 SDALRGTLRA
-761 AMATEES
+761 AMDADDEE
-768 EAESEPEAEPEIADL
+768 EQDLADVDDVDQEEAEPPI
-783 KEPPAEFAQDPP
+783 
-795 AEAPHAPHPH
+795 EAWQT
-805 ESPIA
+805 A
-810 AAATANGAHPAESPA
+810 AAANS
-825 ISAATTNGAHPAESP
+825 SV
-840 TISAATANGARP
+840 
-852 AESPT
+852 
-857 TSTPTAN
+857 
-864 GARAGGESAS
+864 
-874 RTTPNG
+874 
-880 AATSSPANSA
+880 AATSVS
-890 SVGDTRFEEAAALAS
+890 GDTRFEEAAALAR
-905 EHRRVSASLLQRR
+905 EHERISASLLQRR
-918 MRIGLPRAERL
+918 LRIGLPRAERL

-939 APSEGGPSREVLQRA
+939 APPEGGPSRQVLQQVA
-954 ETPALN
+954 SGVHALD

>member
-1 MARNRNGRS
+1 MARSRAGSHTGSRGGRS
-10 AALPDRISLWI
+10 TALPDRISLWI
-21 TERRRPLAGAAII
+21 VERRKPLSGAAII
-34 LAAALFAAWASLV
+34 VVAALFAGWASLAS
-47 NAPFPDQRGA
+47 APLPDQRGA
-57 LVAALGGGVYLV
+57 LVGALGGGVYLV
-69 ALLIALGGAMLLFA
+69 ALIIALGGAMLLFA
-83 LPKPNRVQTR
+83 LPQPNREQVR
-93 RAAGS
+93 RAAGG
-98 AALAMA
+98 AALAVA
-104 LWGIAGAFSP
+104 LWGIVGAFTP
-114 DAQLGG
+114 QGHLGG
-120 VSLAR
+120 VSLAE
-125 HSIGGDV
+125 HSLGGDV
-132 GMALASERGAILTIL
+132 GMALASERGAILTVL

-152 AFLIAPRQSSA
+152 AFLIAPKQSSA
-163 TARWIQAGLARAAR
+163 TTRWIQAALARSLRAA
-177 EAAERA
+177 AARA
-183 PGIGAAIGRACW
+183 PGIGAAIARLCW
-195 AGLCWLASVLAQALR
+195 AGLRWLAGVLAQALR
-210 DCADSIRIALQER
+210 DCAESLRIALAER
-223 REAAERAR
+223 RAAAERAR

-237 VPTPQWTMQPALATA
+237 APPAQWTMQPALATA
-252 PAAPAPPPLAAPAAP
+252 PAAAAPPAAPPPLAAAPLPPVEP
-267 PPTSLEA
+267 PPA
-274 PPEPEAPP
+274 QPEP
-282 QPAAAPEPAPVPAKR
+282 QPAAAPAPPSAKR
-297 TLKRRATDGWRLP
+297 TLKRQATDGWRLP

-316 PDGAAVSSASADESA
+316 PDGVAVSSASADESA
-331 QIIVDT
+331 KIIVDT

-358 FGIEPGWEIK
+358 FGIEPGWEVK

-388 PVTKAEEIGRTRVR
+388 PVTKTEEVGRTRVR

-447 LRGLLESSEYRKAL
+447 LRGLLESDEYRKAL
-461 ERGGL
+461 EKGAL

-494 TGSGKSVCINTIITS
+494 TGSGKSVCINTVITS
-509 LLMYQSPLQLRLI
+509 LLMHQSPQQLRLV

-528 VELTGYAQVPHLQL
+528 VELTGYAAVPHLQL

-578 ASYNSQA
+578 ASYNKQA

-606 AAPIEVE
+606 AAPVEVE

-653 IAFATTSQT
+653 VAFATTSQT

-694 VQGAFVDDEEIDRVI
+694 VQGAYVSDEEIDRVI
-709 EAWAAPNQPSA
+709 DAWTADNQPKS

-725 DEMIEDIV
+725 DEMIDDIV
-733 LDDNAEPETRAALE
+733 QDAEAEPETRAALE
-747 ANRENDALRNTLRT
+747 ANRENETLRDTLRT
-761 AMATEES
+761 AMAAD
-768 EAESEPEAEPEIADL
+768 EAELEVEEEEDAPEAVEP
-783 KEPPAEFAQDPP
+783 
-795 AEAPHAPHPH
+795 
-805 ESPIA
+805 A
-810 AAATANGAHPAESPA
+810 AMVQRDVEQ
-825 ISAATTNGAHPAESP
+825 
-840 TISAATANGARP
+840 
-852 AESPT
+852 
-857 TSTPTAN
+857 
-864 GARAGGESAS
+864 
-874 RTTPNG
+874 
-880 AATSSPANSA
+880 
-890 SVGDTRFEEAAALAS
+890 DTRFEEAAALAS
-905 EHRRVSASLLQRR
+905 EHARVSASLLQRR
-918 MRIGLPRAERL
+918 LRIGLPRAERL

-939 APSEGGPSREVLQRA
+939 APSEGGPSREVLRRA
-954 ETPALN
+954 EEGVYALD

>member
-1 MARNRNGRS
+1 MAQKRASRS

-21 TERRRPLAGAAII
+21 AGHRRQLLGGAIIAAAVILAG
-34 LAAALFAAWASLV
+34 WASMAG
-47 NAPFPDQRGA
+47 APLPDQRRA
-57 LVAALGGGVYLV
+57 LVAALGGGLYLV
-69 ALLIALGGAMLLFA
+69 ALVVALVGVFVLLR
-83 LPKPNRVQTR
+83 LRQPDRIQTR
-93 RAAGS
+93 RAAGIV
-98 AALAMA
+98 ALAVA

-114 DAQLGG
+114 QAALGG
-120 VSLAR
+120 VSLAE
-125 HSIGGDV
+125 HSLGGAV
-132 GMALASERGAILTIL
+132 GAALASERGAILTAL
-147 LIVGG
+147 LIFGG
-152 AFLIAPRQSSA
+152 AFLIAPTQSSA
-163 TARWIQAGLARAAR
+163 AARWLGAQLQRGAQ
-177 EAAERA
+177 EAAARA
-183 PGIGAAIGRACW
+183 PGVAAAIGSASWTAACW
-195 AGLCWLASVLAQALR
+195 LSRVLAQAAR
-210 DCADSIRIALQER
+210 DCMASLRAALGER
-223 REAAERAR
+223 RAAAERAR
-231 LAAEAA
+231 LAAEHATELAA
-237 VPTPQWTMQPALATA
+237 APPQWTMQPALATA
-252 PAAPAPPPLAAPAAP
+252 PAAPAPPPLAAAP
-267 PPTSLEA
+267 PA
-274 PPEPEAPP
+274 PPAPAPPDPVPAPEPEPP
-282 QPAAAPEPAPVPAKR
+282 PAKR
-297 TLKRRATDGWRLP
+297 TLKRQATDGWRLP

-316 PDGAAVSSASADESA
+316 PDGVAVSSASADESA

-368 TRQVAVRGPDGKPLL
+368 TRQVALRGADGKPLL

-388 PVTKAEEIGRTRVR
+388 PVTKAEEVGRTRVR

-447 LRGLLESSEYRKAL
+447 LRGLLESDEYRKAL

-494 TGSGKSVCINTIITS
+494 TGSGKSVCINTIIAS
-509 LLMYQSPLQLRLI
+509 LLMYQSPLQLRLV

-528 VELTGYAQVPHLQL
+528 VELTGYGSVPHLAM

-548 ADEVVRVLGIVVGEM
+548 ADEVVRVLGIVVAEM

-570 EQSGARNI
+570 EKSGARNI
-578 ASYNSQA
+578 ASYNKQV

-606 AAPIEVE
+606 AAPVEVE

-625 TGIHLVVATQRPSVD
+625 IGIHLVVATQRPSVD

-682 LYMSSDSIKPRR
+682 LYMSSDTIKPRR
-694 VQGAFVDDEEIDRVI
+694 VQGAYVSDEEIDRMI
-709 EAWAAPNQPSA
+709 EAWTAPNQPST

-725 DEMIEDIV
+725 DEMVEDIV
-733 LDDNAEPETRAALE
+733 LDDNAEPETRAAFVASQE
-747 ANRENDALRNTLRT
+747 SDALRSTLRT
-761 AMATEES
+761 AMDADDEEEPDLVDAEDS
-768 EAESEPEAEPEIADL
+768 VLEDVGPDIEARQIEAA
-783 KEPPAEFAQDPP
+783 
-795 AEAPHAPHPH
+795 
-805 ESPIA
+805 SNGSV
-810 AAATANGAHPAESPA
+810 AATAVS
-825 ISAATTNGAHPAESP
+825 
-840 TISAATANGARP
+840 
-852 AESPT
+852 
-857 TSTPTAN
+857 
-864 GARAGGESAS
+864 
-874 RTTPNG
+874 
-880 AATSSPANSA
+880 
-890 SVGDTRFEEAAALAS
+890 GDTRFEEAAALAR
-905 EHRRVSASLLQRR
+905 EHERVSASLLQRR
-918 MRIGLPRAERL
+918 LRIGLPRAERL
-929 IDQLEQAGIV
+929 IDHLEQAGIV
-939 APSEGGPSREVLQRA
+939 APSEGGPSRQVLQRVDSGIH
-954 ETPALN
+954 ALG

>member
-1 MARNRNGRS
+1 MARSRAGSHTGSRGGRS
-10 AALPDRISLWI
+10 TALPDRISLWI
-21 TERRRPLAGAAII
+21 VERRKPLAGAAII
-34 LAAALFAAWASLV
+34 IAAALFAGWASLAS
-47 NAPFPDQRGA
+47 APLPDQRGA
-57 LVAALGGGVYLV
+57 LVGALGGGVYLV
-69 ALLIALGGAMLLFA
+69 ALIIALGGAMLLFA
-83 LPKPNRVQTR
+83 LPRPNREQTR
-93 RAAGS
+93 RAAGG
-98 AALAMA
+98 AALAVA
-104 LWGIAGAFSP
+104 LWGIVGAFTP
-114 DAQLGG
+114 QGQLGG
-120 VSLAR
+120 VSLAE
-125 HSIGGDV
+125 HSLGGDV
-132 GMALASERGAILTIL
+132 GMALASERGAILTVL

-152 AFLIAPRQSSA
+152 AFLIAPKQSSA
-163 TARWIQAGLARAAR
+163 TTRWIQAALARSLRAA
-177 EAAERA
+177 AARA
-183 PGIGAAIGRACW
+183 PGIGAAIARLCW
-195 AGLCWLASVLAQALR
+195 TGLCWLAGVLAQALR
-210 DCADSIRIALQER
+210 DCAESLQIALAER
-223 REAAERAR
+223 RAAAERAR
-231 LAAEAA
+231 LAAETATA
-237 VPTPQWTMQPALATA
+237 PAQWTMQPALATA
-252 PAAPAPPPLAAPAAP
+252 PAAPAAPVAPPPLAAAP
-267 PPTSLEA
+267 PPPVEPPTA
-274 PPEPEAPP
+274 QPEPEAAP
-282 QPAAAPEPAPVPAKR
+282 QAEARPPAKR
-297 TLKRRATDGWRLP
+297 TLKRQATDGWRLP

-316 PDGAAVSSASADESA
+316 PDGVAVSSASADESA

-358 FGIEPGWEIK
+358 FGIEPGWEVK
-368 TRQVAVRGPDGKPLL
+368 TRQVAVRGSDGKPLL

-388 PVTKAEEIGRTRVR
+388 PMTKTEEVGRTRVR

-447 LRGLLESSEYRKAL
+447 LRGLLESDEYRKAI
-461 ERGGL
+461 EKGAL

-494 TGSGKSVCINTIITS
+494 TGSGKSVCINTVITS
-509 LLMYQSPLQLRLI
+509 LLMYQSPQQLRLV

-528 VELTGYAQVPHLQL
+528 VELTGYAAVPHLQL

-548 ADEVVRVLGIVVGEM
+548 ADEVVQVLGIVVGEM

-578 ASYNSQA
+578 ASYNKQA

-606 AAPIEVE
+606 AAPVEVE

-653 IAFATTSQT
+653 VAFATTSQT

-694 VQGAFVDDEEIDRVI
+694 VQGAYVSDEEIDRVI
-709 EAWAAPNQPSA
+709 EAWTAENQPKP

-733 LDDNAEPETRAALE
+733 QDAEAEPETRAALE
-747 ANRENDALRNTLRT
+747 ANRENETLRDTLRT
-761 AMATEES
+761 AMAAD
-768 EAESEPEAEPEIADL
+768 EAEAEVEEEEDALEAI
-783 KEPPAEFAQDPP
+783 EPPPMVEREIEQ
-795 AEAPHAPHPH
+795 
-805 ESPIA
+805 
-810 AAATANGAHPAESPA
+810 
-825 ISAATTNGAHPAESP
+825 
-840 TISAATANGARP
+840 
-852 AESPT
+852 
-857 TSTPTAN
+857 
-864 GARAGGESAS
+864 
-874 RTTPNG
+874 
-880 AATSSPANSA
+880 
-890 SVGDTRFEEAAALAS
+890 SVERDTRFEEAAALAG
-905 EHRRVSASLLQRR
+905 EHARVSASLLQRR
-918 MRIGLPRAERL
+918 LRIGLPRAERL
-929 IDQLEQAGIV
+929 IDQLERAGIV
-939 APSEGGPSREVLQRA
+939 APSEGGPSREVLRRA
-954 ETPALN
+954 EEGVYALD